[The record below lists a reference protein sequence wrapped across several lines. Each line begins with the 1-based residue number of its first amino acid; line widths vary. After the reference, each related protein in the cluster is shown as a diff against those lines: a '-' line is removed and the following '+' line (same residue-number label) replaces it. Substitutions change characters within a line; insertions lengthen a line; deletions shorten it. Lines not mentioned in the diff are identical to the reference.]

1 MVTLELTPRDSEVT
15 VEVTTERIAE
25 ALGNQGILSEEV
37 ENTGHIYLAALA
49 LECRDSG
56 KSIEETLDEF
66 VSNSYGLDNDY
77 TA

>member
-1 MVTLELTPRDSEVT
+1 MVTLELTPQDSDVT

-25 ALGNQGILSEEV
+25 ALGNQGILSEEI

-49 LECRDSG
+49 LECRDS
-56 KSIEETLDEF
+56 KTSIEATLDEYIT
-66 VSNSYGLDNDY
+66 NSHALDDDY